1 MASIFTQILEGKL
14 PGHRVWTDDQAFAL
28 MTIRPLQ
35 PGHVLV
41 MPRAE
46 FDHWDDVPESL
57 MAALMS
63 VSRQLAKAIKGAF
76 PCERVGMAI
85 CGLEIPHT
93 HIHLFPIN
101 RIEDFNFGNGHAAS
115 ADELADA
122 AARIRAQLA
131 ARGFAA
137 QASG

>member
-1 MASIFTQILEGKL
+1 MASIFTQILDGKL
-14 PGHRVWTDDQAFAL
+14 PGHLVWKDDQVFAL

-41 MPRAE
+41 MPRVE
-46 FDHWDDVPESL
+46 YDHWDDVPAPL
-57 MAALMS
+57 TGALME
-63 VSRQLAKAIKGAF
+63 VSRHLAKAIKGAF
-76 PCERVGMAI
+76 PCARVGLAI

-93 HIHLFPIN
+93 HIHLFPVN

-122 AARIRAQLA
+122 ASRIRGALKTMGLA
-131 ARGFAA
+131 AH
-137 QASG
+137 SEV